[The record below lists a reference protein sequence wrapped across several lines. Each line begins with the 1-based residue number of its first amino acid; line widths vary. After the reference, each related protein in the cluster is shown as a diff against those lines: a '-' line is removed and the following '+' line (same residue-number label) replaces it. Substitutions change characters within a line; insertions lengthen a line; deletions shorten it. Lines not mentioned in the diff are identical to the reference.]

1 MDLICLPC
9 VSSPGARA
17 HWSPFAHSPCVTEWP
32 ARPVVKLYRL
42 FAPRLYRARRYRAPA
57 STTTKHKLNTL
68 TTPNSNTTHIVPTT
82 SVYVIL
88 LETST

>member
-42 FAPRLYRARRYRAPA
+42 FAPRLYLSYIAPGVTGPRRVLL
-57 STTTKHKLNTL
+57 LNT
-68 TTPNSNTTHIVPTT
+68 N
-82 SVYVIL
+82 
-88 LETST
+88 